1 MTRLFIAEK
10 PSLGRAIAD
19 ALPKPHKK
27 DQGFIRC
34 ANGDIVTWCIGHLL
48 EQVEPDVY
56 DERYKKWNLL
66 DLPIIPSQ
74 WQLRPR
80 KTSSKQLTVIRQLLK
95 EASQIIHAGDPDRA
109 LLQCFYEKTLLHKNK
124 CEDVKNRRITAC
136 PSSFG

>member
-95 EASQIIHAGDPDRA
+95 EASQIIHAGDPDR
-109 LLQCFYEKTLLHKNK
+109 
-124 CEDVKNRRITAC
+124 
-136 PSSFG
+136 